1 MNILLQVQKVVKLKT
16 KVKLP
21 YLDLTENGF
30 YMVIPGG
37 NYLETS
43 IHAEEA
49 LCDVSSYL
57 YNAWDHKSVI
67 YGKNRPCLSCCG
79 RMKSEAIN
87 EYNKNHGFLYSHA
100 VEFQEEEARL
110 HTLSLLYTSPS
121 YITRK
126 LSTEEQQMEY
136 KKDPTNAGVAHVE
149 GPEDFE
155 KFIKGY
161 DTASD
166 SEDDES

>member
-1 MNILLQVQKVVKLKT
+1 MVKLKT

-21 YLDLTENGF
+21 YLDLTENAF
-30 YMVIPGG
+30 YLPIPGG
-37 NYLETS
+37 NYLETN
-43 IHAEEA
+43 IHAEES

-67 YGKNRPCLSCCG
+67 YGKNRPCLSCSG

-87 EYNKNHGFLYSHA
+87 EYNKQHGFLYPHA
-100 VEFQEEEARL
+100 VEHQEEDAKL

-121 YITRK
+121 FITRK
-126 LSTEEQQMEY
+126 FFNNEQMTEY
-136 KKDPTNAGVAHVE
+136 KKDPANAAVAHVE

-155 KFIKGY
+155 KFVKGY

-166 SEDDES
+166 SEDEN

>member
-1 MNILLQVQKVVKLKT
+1 M
-16 KVKLP
+16 
-21 YLDLTENGF
+21 
-30 YMVIPGG
+30 
-37 NYLETS
+37 
-43 IHAEEA
+43 
-49 LCDVSSYL
+49 
-57 YNAWDHKSVI
+57 I

-136 KKDPTNAGVAHVE
+136 KKDSTNAGVAHVE